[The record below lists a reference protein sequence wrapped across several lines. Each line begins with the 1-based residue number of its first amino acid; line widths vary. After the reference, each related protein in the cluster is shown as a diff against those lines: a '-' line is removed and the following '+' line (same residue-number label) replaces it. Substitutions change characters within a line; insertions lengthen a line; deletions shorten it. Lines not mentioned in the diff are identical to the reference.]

1 MAKRFTDEEMKPDP
15 EPEAPA
21 FTTSEDFDEK
31 PKLPTS
37 ADRASQ
43 WFDRNKLTRVP
54 LIALEKDPYQVE
66 DQKWV
71 VFSMIKP
78 EEYGKLKHGEKE
90 YHGYLIKFR
99 GCFST
104 KELATAHIHKLLKV
118 DKHFDIHL
126 IPAFQWSAI
135 DDTSVEDR
143 EYADERISDIMKG
156 YFRQENDRMIGLRDR
171 IKRVEENKTDR
182 SEEASQFYNDMQEEI
197 SRPKLEDN
205 VEAEPVTLDEL
216 AKRMELRKVGG
227 SVLESH
233 EGELS
238 SEKQNAIVSEI
249 ILEDEGSDSDS
260 GDELMKKR

>member
-15 EPEAPA
+15 EPEAPSIS
-21 FTTSEDFDEK
+21 TNEDFEAK

-37 ADRASQ
+37 ADRASH

-54 LIALEKDPYQVE
+54 LIALEKDPYQMD

-78 EEYGKLKHGEKE
+78 EEYGKLTHGEKE

-99 GCFST
+99 GCFPT

-171 IKRVEENKTDR
+171 IKKVEENTTER
-182 SEEASQFYNDMQEEI
+182 SEEASQFFNDMQEEI
-197 SRPKLEDN
+197 ERPKIED
-205 VEAEPVTLDEL
+205 VAPETESVTLDEL
-216 AKRMELRKVGG
+216 AKRLELKKIGG
-227 SVLESH
+227 SVLASH
-233 EGELS
+233 EGGLS
-238 SEKQNAIVSEI
+238 AEKQDAIVSEI
-249 ILEDEGSDSDS
+249 ILENEGSDSDS
-260 GDELMKKR
+260 CDELMK